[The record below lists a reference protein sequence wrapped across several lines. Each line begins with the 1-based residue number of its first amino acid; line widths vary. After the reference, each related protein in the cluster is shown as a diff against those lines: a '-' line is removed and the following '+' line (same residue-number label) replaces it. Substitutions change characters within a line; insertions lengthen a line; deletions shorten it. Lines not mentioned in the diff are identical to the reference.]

1 MKEHKMPVVEA
12 NPILAAIIDGP
23 VSALDRTY
31 AFEELRKLSHR
42 ATIPVDSANVRLFS
56 EPTTQPRPV
65 AVAECALVIEGG
77 KIIVAG
83 AVGSTVR
90 EAVDE
95 MMVRLRRRVEERAT
109 RGHERSGHGSM
120 SARRTA

>member
-1 MKEHKMPVVEA
+1 MRVVRTS
-12 NPILAAIIDGP
+12 PILTAIIDGP

-42 ATIPVDSANVRLFS
+42 AATPVDRARARLFS
-56 EPTTQPRPV
+56 EPTTHPKPV
-65 AVAECALVIEGG
+65 AVAECALVMEGG
-77 KIIVAG
+77 KIVVAG
-83 AVGSTVR
+83 GVGSTVR

-95 MMVRLRRRVEERAT
+95 MMVRLRRRVDEIAIRD
-109 RGHERSGHGSM
+109 HERLGHGSM